1 MIDRGQNSELKNQV
15 LPESQES
22 KLNISIRRDLPR
34 FDRLYVEGE
43 VENIPLTFTIDT
55 GATHTII
62 SDRIFRRIPK
72 NLGPELK
79 KLTNPISGAGGN
91 VIRELGKAE
100 IDFKLGPLQLK
111 KEIIVA
117 EIQDEG
123 LLGIDI
129 LQNEANGPADILLSQ
144 GILKLQYKIIPAGSK
159 RIRCL
164 NDYIIPP
171 NNEIIIDTAIVK
183 NKADEEIVSIEMFL
197 ELSPVLMAD
206 HLIMARSLDGKI
218 QARMNPHQ
226 SEAQLRRHTI
236 VGHLEPIN
244 GDICCLSREENE
256 PNTAGRRIQ
265 LRPFWTAPEEI
276 KIKLRSGKPE
286 LISPEQD
293 VKVPHYLDELY
304 KCSSTGKSK
313 VEMKS
318 ISSMLR
324 KFKNVFSQ
332 DDYDLGLTNL
342 TEHVIDTEN
351 ALPIKQA
358 PRRVPHALADE
369 EKQAIIEL
377 QEKGVIE
384 KSTSSWSAL
393 IVLVRKRNG
402 KIRPCVDYRRL
413 NEVTRKDA
421 FPLPRTQDCLDDVA
435 GATLFSTFDLT
446 SGYHQI
452 PIKESD
458 KPKTAFVT
466 KYGLYQFNTTSF
478 GLTNAPATFQRLIE
492 LLMQGLQ
499 LITF

>member
-1 MIDRGQNSELKNQV
+1 MIDRGQNSELKNEV
-15 LPESQES
+15 LHESPES

-34 FDRLYVEGE
+34 FDGLYVEGE

-72 NLGPELK
+72 NLRPELK

-123 LLGIDI
+123 LLGIDL

-144 GILKLQYKIIPAGSK
+144 GILKLQDKIISCTQIGLPDGSK

-171 NNEIIIDTAIVK
+171 NSEIIIDTAIVK
-183 NKADEEIVSIEMFL
+183 NKADEEIVSIEMLL
-197 ELSPVLMAD
+197 EPSPVLMAD
-206 HLIMARSLDGKI
+206 HLIMARSLVRIPVHGKI
-218 QARMNPHQ
+218 QARIMNPHQ

-256 PNTAGRRIQ
+256 PSTAVRRIQ
-265 LRPFWTAPEEI
+265 LRPSWTAPEEI
-276 KIKLRSGKPE
+276 KIKLRSEKPE

-304 KCSSTGKSK
+304 KRSNTGRSK

-318 ISSMLR
+318 IANMLR
-324 KFKNVFSQ
+324 KFKDVFSQ

-342 TEHVIDTEN
+342 TEHVIDTGN

-384 KSTSSWSAL
+384 KSTSPWSAP

-402 KIRPCVDYRRL
+402 KICPCVDYRQL

-421 FPLPRTQDCLDDVA
+421 FPLPRTQDCLDAVA
-435 GATLFSTFDLT
+435 GARLFSTFDLT

-466 KYGLYQFNTTSF
+466 KYGLYQT
-478 GLTNAPATFQRLIE
+478 E
-492 LLMQGLQ
+492 CC
-499 LITF
+499 